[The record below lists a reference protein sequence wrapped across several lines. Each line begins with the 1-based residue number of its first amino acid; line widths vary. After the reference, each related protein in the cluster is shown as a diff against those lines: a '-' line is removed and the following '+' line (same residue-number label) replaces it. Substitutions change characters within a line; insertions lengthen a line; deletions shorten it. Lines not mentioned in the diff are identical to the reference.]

1 MLKYD
6 PKLRLSAG
14 ECLTHT
20 WFKINENLKNIS
32 PLSKTTIEN
41 MRNFKVLFMAKFRK
55 KINLNMPQ

>member
-6 PKLRLSAG
+6 PKLRLSAT

-20 WFKINENLKNIS
+20 WFKLNENANHIV

-41 MRNFKVLFMAKFRK
+41 MKIFKVLIFL
-55 KINLNMPQ
+55 NLAIIERE